1 MKPATTLMLVALA
14 TSLGGCKS
22 FLQAFDFSR
31 HSSSPAYAIGPA
43 DLDEGREHL
52 RAGRVGNAL
61 APLHRAALNP
71 ETSGDALNAL
81 GVAYSKLGR
90 ADLAERYFL
99 AAVELDAG
107 NERYSANLAR
117 FYDSDLARDTRLLYA
132 QRERAQEAY
141 AEFAASEAAV
151 LPQPQAVERT
161 VVSAGQTHRI
171 TLARPAPSTRVQVAQ
186 KSPVQAQP
194 AATPRIRVTGN
205 ALIAPTQPRQA
216 QMKIGAEQSGYPVR
230 VRIGSAAPVK
240 SSGYPLRV
248 SLPVHTSSAKD

>member
-1 MKPATTLMLVALA
+1 MKPTTTLLLVALA

-31 HSSSPAYAIGPA
+31 HSSAPAYAIGPA

-71 ETSGDALNAL
+71 ATSGDALNAL

-99 AAVELDAG
+99 AAVELDAD
-107 NERYSANLAR
+107 NERYAANLAR

-132 QRERAQEAY
+132 QRERAQAAY
-141 AEFAASEAAV
+141 TEFAASEAAV
-151 LPQPQAVERT
+151 TPEPQALERT
-161 VVSAGQTHRI
+161 VLSGGETHRI
-171 TLARPAPSTRVQVAQ
+171 TVERPVPSVRVQVAT
-186 KSPVQAQP
+186 SQP
-194 AATPRIRVTGN
+194 TTTTAPRIRVAGGSIKTPATARPAEIRIGD
-205 ALIAPTQPRQA
+205 RQ
-216 QMKIGAEQSGYPVR
+216 GGYPVR
-230 VRIGSAAPVK
+230 VRIGSAAQAK
-240 SSGYPLRV
+240 TAAYPLRV
-248 SLPVHTSSAKD
+248 SLPGRHAPARD